1 MEEILSKLEDNGF
14 CINRMIGGSKT
25 LYRRSK
31 PKNLVVFNANIFV
44 DGVGKVWYG
53 DLDLTEDQNSL
64 KNIAIEMN
72 VIFYVLSEMDGR
84 FDKENNSEFK
94 NDYVWNT
101 ETGLCEKMKEYYNEN
116 LLKI

>member
-1 MEEILSKLEDNGF
+1 MEEILSKLENSGF
-14 CINRMIGGSKT
+14 LKNRMISGSKT
-25 LYRRSK
+25 LYHRCK

-44 DGVGKVWYG
+44 DGFGKVWYG
-53 DLDLTEDQNSL
+53 DLDLTEDQNLL
-64 KNIAIEMN
+64 KNIATEMG
-72 VIFYVLSEMDGR
+72 VVFYVLSEMDGR

-101 ETGLCEKMKEYYNEN
+101 ETGLCENMKEYYNNN